1 MRKSYERY
9 GAVTYYQIKVTD
21 AEQTEK
27 MQKKVYLVMEVIS
40 VAVKIIAEVVRCMYR
55 SSNGQRTVN
64 KRTCNMY
71 NG

>member
-27 MQKKVYLVMEVIS
+27 MQKKGLSSDGSHLSGGEDHRGS
-40 VAVKIIAEVVRCMYR
+40 CKVRVQIKQR
-55 SSNGQRTVN
+55 TKNGQ
-64 KRTCNMY
+64 
-71 NG
+71 